1 MRTRNEAVAE
11 LTAPSGEFPLESVE
25 LNGVPMRVYKN
36 APRSLRDLFLATKA
50 FGDRPFLIYE
60 STVLTFNEHF
70 RQVAALAAH
79 LKTVG
84 VEKGDRVAI
93 GMRNYPE
100 WVTSFWACQVIGAV
114 AVALNA
120 WWTGPELEYGIEDS
134 GSKVLIADRE
144 RMDRIEDRLAKLGIA
159 ESIVVRG
166 SASSKSR
173 AFADVVA
180 NGAELPAAGISPEDY
195 STIL

>member
-1 MRTRNEAVAE
+1 AE
-11 LTAPSGEFPLESVE
+11 LTASGGEFPLEPIE

-36 APRSLRDLFLATKA
+36 APGSLRDLLLSTRT
-50 FGDRPFLIYE
+50 FGERPFLIYDSE
-60 STVLTFNEHF
+60 VLRFNDHF

-79 LKTVG
+79 LKAVG

-100 WVTSFWACQVIGAV
+100 WVTSFWACQAIGAV

-120 WWTGPELEYGIEDS
+120 WWTGPELEYGLEDS
-134 GSKVLIADRE
+134 GSRVVIADRE
-144 RMDRIEDRLAKLGIA
+144 RLDRIEDRLAKLGIE

-166 SASSKSR
+166 AASSKSR

-180 NGAELPAAGISPEDY
+180 TGAE
-195 STIL
+195 

>member
-36 APRSLRDLFLATKA
+36 APRSLRDLFLSTRA
-50 FGDRPFLIYE
+50 FGERPFLIYE
-60 STVLTFNEHF
+60 STVLTFNQHF
-70 RQVAALAAH
+70 HQVAALAAH
-79 LKTVG
+79 LRSVG

-100 WVTSFWACQVIGAV
+100 WVTSFWACQAIGAV

-120 WWTGPELEYGIEDS
+120 WWTGPELEYGLEDS
-134 GSKVLIADRE
+134 GSKVLIADPE
-144 RMDRIEDRLAKLGIA
+144 RMERVQDRLGKLGI
-159 ESIVVRG
+159 VPVLVRG
-166 SASSKSR
+166 SASPKSR
-173 AFADVVA
+173 LFAEIVA
-180 NGAELPAAGISPEDY
+180 ETAELPAASISP
-195 STIL
+195 